1 MLSEGQAGAS
11 SSGRAS
17 VTVLDQVL
25 WSTLAGTAELSSFA
39 RAWLA
44 LQCRQLDRVERAVL
58 VLRGPEGLAPAA
70 RWPEGDAGSPEL
82 AEIAELALEER
93 RGVASRG
100 RAAAGEEARA
110 ALLAFPLIEGET
122 LHGVIAVQCQGAG
135 DAVIRET
142 MRALQWGASWIELH
156 RRRVA
161 AGSDTSR
168 LRQSFAA
175 LEVTACALNATS
187 FGDAA
192 RAVATELAVRLQA
205 SRVAVG
211 WLKRD
216 RIKLAGMSH
225 TVAIGTRMDSVA
237 DLASAMDE
245 AIDQQASLLYPV
257 PEGAG
262 VLGLRAHAAL
272 ATRRGAGAVLTV
284 PLVVETEMLGAIT
297 VECAE
302 ATMIDQEMVDLVEA
316 IAALVG
322 PALATAQRQERWW
335 IAIGLDIIRRDIG
348 KLIGPEHYL
357 LKLSTL
363 AAAAV
368 IAFFALYTT
377 DYQISGHAVLEGEV
391 RRSIAASLDGYIAT
405 ERARAGQMVRKGDVL
420 ATLDSSEL
428 NLQRL
433 RWIATREQHRLEL
446 NKALSA
452 GQRAE
457 VAIDNAQVEA
467 ANSEIALL
475 DEEIARTRIVA
486 PFDGLVISGDLSQS
500 VGVPVQRAQVL
511 FELAP
516 LDSYRVVVRVPDSD
530 VGRVAVDRPGQ
541 LVLSALPDDRFG
553 LAVSRITPV
562 SDQAEGS
569 NFFRVEAR
577 LDRVSD
583 RLRPNMEGVARL
595 STGEHHLIWIWS
607 HHLIDTI
614 RLWLWAWWP

>member
-1 MLSEGQAGAS
+1 LINEQASQGAP
-11 SSGRAS
+11 S

-25 WSTLAGTAELSSFA
+25 WSTLAGTAPIDAFA
-39 RAWLA
+39 RAWLT

-58 VLRGPEGLAPAA
+58 VLRGPDGLAPVA
-70 RWPEGDAGSPEL
+70 RWPEGDRGAPEL
-82 AEIAELALEER
+82 AQIAELALEER

-100 RAAAGEEARA
+100 RGITGAEEARPS
-110 ALLAFPLIEGET
+110 LLAFPLLDGDALE
-122 LHGVIAVQCQGAG
+122 GVIAVQCQGAG
-135 DAVIRET
+135 DSLMRET

-156 RRRVA
+156 RRRA
-161 AGSDTSR
+161 ASVSDRSR

-175 LEVTACALNATS
+175 LEVTACALNAGS

-192 RAVATELAVRLQA
+192 RATATELAVRLQA

-216 RIKLAGMSH
+216 RIALAGISH
-225 TVAIGTRMDSVA
+225 TVAIGERMDSVA

-245 AIDQQASLLYPV
+245 AIDQSASLLYPV
-257 PEGAG
+257 PAGAG

-272 ATRRGAGAVLTV
+272 AGRRGAGAVLTV
-284 PLVVETEMLGAIT
+284 PLVVETEMVGAIT
-297 VECAE
+297 VECADP
-302 ATMIDQEMVDLVEA
+302 AAIDQDMIDLVEA
-316 IAALVG
+316 VAGLVG
-322 PALATAQRQERWW
+322 PALATARRQERWW
-335 IAIGLDIIRRDIG
+335 IAIGHDIVRREIG
-348 KLIGPEHYL
+348 HLIGPEHYR
-357 LKLSTL
+357 LKLGTL
-363 AAAAV
+363 AAIAV

-377 DYQISGHAVLEGEV
+377 DYQISGHAVVEGEV
-391 RRSIAASLDGYIAT
+391 RRSIAASLDGYIAS
-405 ERARAGQMVRKGDVL
+405 EHARAGQVVRRGDLL
-420 ATLDSSEL
+420 ASLDGAEL

-530 VGRVAVDRPGQ
+530 VGRVVIGQTGQ
-541 LVLSALPDDRFG
+541 LVLSALPDDRF
-553 LAVSRITPV
+553 AVSVSRVTPV
-562 SDQAEGS
+562 SDQVDGG
-569 NFFRVEAR
+569 NFFRVEAK

-607 HHLIDTI
+607 HHLIDTV